1 MFSYSQR
8 KKTVASDPFLPI
20 IIEGTL
26 CFQNLPKLVAH
37 AGTLSNW
44 SLRFYVHR
52 TMFTS
57 CALTNK
63 IKRCSS
69 FSVTTDN
76 TEHKCNNYSTY
87 LIVGQIV

>member
-37 AGTLSNW
+37 VGTLSNC
-44 SLRFYVHR
+44 SLRFYVH
-52 TMFTS
+52 
-57 CALTNK
+57 
-63 IKRCSS
+63 
-69 FSVTTDN
+69 
-76 TEHKCNNYSTY
+76 
-87 LIVGQIV
+87 